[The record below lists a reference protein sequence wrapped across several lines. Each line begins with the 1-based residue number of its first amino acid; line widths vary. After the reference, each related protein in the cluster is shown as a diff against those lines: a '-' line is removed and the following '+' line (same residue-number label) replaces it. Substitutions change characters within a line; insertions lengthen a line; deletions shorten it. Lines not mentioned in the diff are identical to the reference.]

1 MPGAAAARLRSHRTS
16 HEVGDDHVRR
26 FADIA
31 DPRALVGC
39 RLLERRE
46 LALEQRRRH
55 EMPAALGQTL
65 REQLTTAREIDELRV
80 RAPGR
85 AKEIAIAPLQC
96 GARDHEADPCAP
108 RVVEPVCDSEQPT
121 TTVVV
126 GQRDAGRHPLH
137 VLRRMQIV
145 PFDEVDMKRG
155 GELRSDQAF
164 AGARNAHDHVEPSVA
179 SAHEVAPILYHRRI
193 RGYSAGVAI
202 GSSLRGSG
210 GAARM
215 QLAMI
220 GLGRMGG
227 NMVRRLVQGG
237 HELIAYDQSADAVK
251 SHVGTGAKGAKD
263 LADVVRQ
270 LTPPRVVWIM
280 VPAAAV
286 EGTIEQ
292 LVPHLSRGDIVID
305 GGNSNFRDS
314 LRRGDALKGNGIEF
328 VDVGT
333 SGGIWGL
340 TLGYC
345 LMIGASLAAFQ
356 HCEPI
361 FRSLAAPEGYA
372 HVGPCGAG
380 HYVKMVH
387 NGIEYGLLQAYAE
400 GYEILHASD
409 DFKLGLGQI
418 AKLWNHGSVVRSWLN
433 ELAEKAFSRDDQ
445 LAGIRGYVEDSGEG
459 RWTVEEA
466 MRLNVPAPVITLSLL
481 ARFRSRQEESFGAK
495 VVAAL
500 RHEFGGHAVQTK

>member
-1 MPGAAAARLRSHRTS
+1 
-16 HEVGDDHVRR
+16 
-26 FADIA
+26 
-31 DPRALVGC
+31 
-39 RLLERRE
+39 
-46 LALEQRRRH
+46 
-55 EMPAALGQTL
+55 
-65 REQLTTAREIDELRV
+65 
-80 RAPGR
+80 
-85 AKEIAIAPLQC
+85 
-96 GARDHEADPCAP
+96 
-108 RVVEPVCDSEQPT
+108 
-121 TTVVV
+121 
-126 GQRDAGRHPLH
+126 
-137 VLRRMQIV
+137 
-145 PFDEVDMKRG
+145 
-155 GELRSDQAF
+155 
-164 AGARNAHDHVEPSVA
+164 
-179 SAHEVAPILYHRRI
+179 
-193 RGYSAGVAI
+193 
-202 GSSLRGSG
+202 
-210 GAARM
+210 M

-292 LVPHLSRGDIVID
+292 LVPHLSRGDVVID
-305 GGNSNFRDS
+305 GGNSNYRDS

-345 LMIGASLAAFQ
+345 LMIGASPAAFQ

-361 FRSLAAPEGYA
+361 FRTLAPPEGWA
-372 HVGPCGAG
+372 HVGPPGAG

-387 NGIEYGLLQAYAE
+387 NGIEYGMLQAYAE
-400 GYEILHASD
+400 GYEILHASQ
-409 DFKLGLGQI
+409 DFKLQLGEI

-433 ELAEKAFSRDDQ
+433 ELAERAFSRDDQ

-466 MRLNVPAPVITLSLL
+466 MRLNVAAPVITLSLL
-481 ARFRSRQEESFGAK
+481 ARFRSRQQESFGAK
-495 VVAAL
+495 VIAAL
-500 RHEFGGHAVQTK
+500 RREFGGHAVQTK